1 MPLLLPIPS
10 LMGKL
15 MLLND
20 AGRSMGSPLNNRA
33 GTGFVMGD
41 ASGYGR

>member
-1 MPLLLPIPS
+1 MPFLLPIPS

-20 AGRSMGSPLNNRA
+20 AGRSMGSIA

>member
-1 MPLLLPIPS
+1 
-10 LMGKL
+10 MGKL

-20 AGRSMGSPLNNRA
+20 AGRSLLNDAGRSMGSIA